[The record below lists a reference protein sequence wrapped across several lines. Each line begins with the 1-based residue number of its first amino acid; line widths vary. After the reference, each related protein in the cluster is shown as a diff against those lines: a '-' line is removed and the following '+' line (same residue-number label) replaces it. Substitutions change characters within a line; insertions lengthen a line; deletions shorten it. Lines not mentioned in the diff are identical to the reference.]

1 MSYQTTA
8 LFSTRSFEFLKS
20 LAENN
25 NREYFTAN
33 RAVYEEF
40 IRGPLEV
47 LTAHA
52 QDKYGP
58 GKVMRPNRD
67 VRFSANKS
75 PYRTDASM
83 WAGSVGGVYLN
94 VSSDGIEAGG
104 GLYDPTRDQLARGR
118 VAISGTPLA
127 AASLQ
132 KVIAAL
138 DKSGY
143 EVAGPSLKTAP
154 KGYDKEDPNIDLLR
168 LKHYAALRHLP
179 ITSSLAEIE
188 EAWAEVEPLNDW
200 AGTYV
205 GPALSWP

>member
-1 MSYQTTA
+1 MSYQSTA
-8 LFSTRSFEFLKS
+8 LFSTESFEFLKS

-33 RAVYEEF
+33 RAIYEEF
-40 IRGPLEV
+40 VRGPLEE
-47 LTAHA
+47 LTALA

-67 VRFSANKS
+67 VRFSANKA

-83 WAGSVGGVYLN
+83 WAGSVGRVYLN
-94 VSSDGIEAGG
+94 VSSNGIEAGG

-118 VAISGTPLA
+118 VAIAGSPLA
-127 AASLQ
+127 SADLSS
-132 KVIAAL
+132 VISTL

-154 KGYDKEDPNIDLLR
+154 KGYDKEDPNIELLR
-168 LKHYAALRHLP
+168 LKHYAALRQLP
-179 ITSSLAEIE
+179 FTSSLAEIE
-188 EAWAEVEPLNDW
+188 KSWAEVEPLIAW
-200 AGTYV
+200 AGKHV